1 VTRLP
6 LQGVARYTRDNADRG
21 EEVDILH
28 MSCFGGELAEFVSAN
43 CLEARLISINNFLLN
58 YSK

>member
-6 LQGVARYTRDNADRG
+6 LQGVARYTRENADRG
-21 EEVDILH
+21 EEVAILK
-28 MSCFGGELAEFVSAN
+28 MLCSGGEPAKFVCKLLGS
-43 CLEARLISINNFLLN
+43 SIGKYLFFLLN